1 MPTDINF
8 NKVLGVKGATS
19 IVLPSEDC
27 PPPPAFV
34 DTNSFEFDGTTSYFD
49 GNGVV
54 YSELDNQTKLT
65 LSFWVKPTT
74 STFRTIFSIAN
85 GSATPGEAQVICF
98 LDASNRVRI
107 TFGAVT
113 NSLFS
118 EVDSIQVG
126 FWNHVF
132 IAIDLAQGSPPLEG
146 RVYIDGI
153 DKTDTVNLS
162 SLTQFDISTGDIY
175 IADDALNYQGK
186 FLGYINELA
195 IWPGEDY
202 RNSYQ
207 DVFNLGLPNDLNNLP
222 TNPIGQTP
230 VAPHAWFRMG
240 EVATYGGSQWVMR
253 DVNNCYY
260 LYSTGIAGPPAQ
272 PSTDVPLYNNK
283 SFVFDGINDYVNVGS
298 SSLGITSAITVS
310 AWVKIPT
317 TNTGGGGANIQVI
330 ACEDTTN
337 GGQRNWNL
345 YWRGTGSNY
354 FAWVIWNSNG
364 STTTVTTTGITPN
377 DGQWHHVLATYDG
390 TSNANGIKL
399 YIDGGTPFT
408 GTASSTGIFS
418 AVGSETTIGAL
429 TGGGSWQFEGNID
442 EVAVFD
448 VELSASDVTTIYN
461 GGVPNDISSLSP
473 VSWWRMGEDALYNSG
488 PGLWSFPDNGSGGN
502 NGSSLTLPESA
513 RVSDVPT

>member
-1 MPTDINF
+1 MPTNINF
-8 NKVLGVKGATS
+8 DKKLGFISRTS
-19 IVLPSEDC
+19 IALTSNVC
-27 PPPPAFV
+27 PPAPAFV
-34 DTNSFEFDGTTSYFD
+34 DTNSFEFDGTASYFD

-54 YSELDNQTKLT
+54 YSQLDNQTKVT
-65 LSFWVKPTT
+65 FSFWVKPTT

-132 IAIDLAQGSPPLEG
+132 IAIDLTQGSAALEG

-153 DKTDTVNLS
+153 DKTDTVNLT
-162 SLTQFDISTGDIY
+162 SLTQFDISAGDIY

-240 EVATYGGSQWVMR
+240 EVATYDGSQWIMS
-253 DVNNCYY
+253 DVNNCYK
-260 LYSTGIAGPPAQ
+260 LYSTGIAAPPAQ
-272 PSTDVPLYNNK
+272 PTTDIPLFNNK
-283 SFVFDGINDYVNVGS
+283 SFTFDGSTDYIDVGNPANLQITGNLTLSAWFNRDVSATSSNYMIIGKDSISGGTRSYMLLVNPVTNKIRFIIWKLGTAIVAESTTVVTNGVWYHAMGVNDGTDLKLYVNGN
-298 SSLGITSAITVS
+298 LE
-310 AWVKIPT
+310 T
-317 TNTGGGGANIQVI
+317 TIAGGGGTIDN
-330 ACEDTTN
+330 
-337 GGQRNWNL
+337 
-345 YWRGTGSNY
+345 
-354 FAWVIWNSNG
+354 
-364 STTTVTTTGITPN
+364 
-377 DGQWHHVLATYDG
+377 G
-390 TSNANGIKL
+390 TSSFEIGRRAAAPATRGFWNG
-399 YIDGGTPFT
+399 
-408 GTASSTGIFS
+408 
-418 AVGSETTIGAL
+418 E
-429 TGGGSWQFEGNID
+429 ID
-442 EVAVFD
+442 EVAVWD
-448 VELSASDVTTIYN
+448 SDQSANASAIGSTIATDLNTY
-461 GGVPNDISSLSP
+461 SP
-473 VSWWRMGEDALYNSG
+473 LSWWRMGEDGLYNSG
-488 PGLWSFPDNGSGGN
+488 PGIWSFPDNGSGGN
-502 NGSSLTLPESA
+502 NSNSSTFPESA

>member
-1 MPTDINF
+1 MPTNINF
-8 NKVLGVKGATS
+8 DKNLGFISRTS

-27 PPPPAFV
+27 PPAPAFV

-54 YSELDNQTKLT
+54 YSELDNQTKAT
-65 LSFWVKPTT
+65 FSFWVKPPT
-74 STFRTIFSIAN
+74 STFRTVFSIAN
-85 GSATPGEAQVICF
+85 GSATPGEAQVLCF

-132 IAIDLAQGSPPLEG
+132 IAIDLAQGAPVLEG

-175 IADDALNYQGK
+175 IAHDALNYQGK

-202 RNSYQ
+202 RNSNN

-230 VAPHAWFRMG
+230 IAPHAWFRMG
-240 EVATYGGSQWVMR
+240 EVATYDGSQWIMS
-253 DVNNCYY
+253 DVNNCYK
-260 LYSTGIAGPPAQ
+260 LYSTGIAAPPAQ
-272 PSTDVPLYNNK
+272 PTTDIPLFDNK
-283 SFVFDGINDYVNVGS
+283 SFVFDGSTDYVNCGNNANLQPTTEVS
-298 SSLGITSAITVS
+298 VS
-310 AWVKIPT
+310 AWFKTSSLTRQTIASRTYYRLRLGLTGELEWAVYENSSTAVFAATSGVNYADNQWHNVVCTHQTNGRSKVYVDGTLQVDIAGLT
-317 TNTGGGGANIQVI
+317 TNIFNASIEFLI
-330 ACEDTTN
+330 
-337 GGQRNWNL
+337 GQRNFVVPQNF
-345 YWRGTGSNY
+345 N
-354 FAWVIWNSNG
+354 
-364 STTTVTTTGITPN
+364 
-377 DGQWHHVLATYDG
+377 
-390 TSNANGIKL
+390 
-399 YIDGGTPFT
+399 
-408 GTASSTGIFS
+408 
-418 AVGSETTIGAL
+418 
-429 TGGGSWQFEGNID
+429 GNID
-442 EVAVFD
+442 EVAVWIS
-448 VELSASDVTTIYN
+448 ELSASDVTAIYN
-461 GGVPNDISSLSP
+461 GGVANDISGLSP
-473 VSWWRMGEDALYNSG
+473 VSWWRMGEDSLYNSG

-502 NGSSLTLPESA
+502 NGSSLTFPEAA

>member
-19 IVLPSEDC
+19 IVLPLEDC
-27 PPPPAFV
+27 PPAPAFV

-54 YSELDNQTKLT
+54 YSQLDNQTKAT
-65 LSFWVKPTT
+65 FSFWVKPTS
-74 STFRTIFSIAN
+74 STFRTVFSIAN

-107 TFGAVT
+107 TFGATT

-162 SLTQFDISTGDIY
+162 SLTQFDVSAGDIY
-175 IADDALNYQGK
+175 IGDDALNYQGK

-202 RNSYQ
+202 RNSFN

-240 EVATYGGSQWVMR
+240 EVATYDGSQWIMS
-253 DVNNCYY
+253 DVNNCYK
-260 LYSTGIAGPPAQ
+260 LYSTGIAAPPAQ
-272 PSTDVPLYNNK
+272 PTTDISLFDNK
-283 SFVFDGINDYVNVGS
+283 SFVFDGSTDYVDCGNGA
-298 SSLGITSAITVS
+298 SLQITGALTIS
-310 AWVKIPT
+310 AWVKT
-317 TNTGGGGANIQVI
+317 TNTNYAGI
-330 ACEDTTN
+330 
-337 GGQRNWNL
+337 
-345 YWRGTGSNY
+345 YSKGTG
-354 FAWVIWNSNG
+354 II
-364 STTTVTTTGITPN
+364 TTDIFFRMQNTGVLRAFLNDVSVNVLGTTAIN
-377 DGQWHHVLATYDG
+377 DGNWHHVMFVYVPSTSMTLYVDG
-390 TSNANGIKL
+390 VQDAQNTTSIPSAINNNYSDV
-399 YIDGGTPFT
+399 YIG
-408 GTASSTGIFS
+408 
-418 AVGSETTIGAL
+418 
-429 TGGGSWQFEGNID
+429 QFQFWDGNID
-442 EVAVFD
+442 EVAVWNSD
-448 VELSASDVTTIYN
+448 QSSNASTIYN
-461 GGVPNDISSLSP
+461 SGVPNDLSSLSS
-473 VSWWRMGEDALYNSG
+473 VSWWRMGEDSLYNSG

-502 NGSSLTLPESA
+502 NGSSLTFPESA

>member
-19 IVLPSEDC
+19 IVLPLEDC
-27 PPPPAFV
+27 PPAPAFV

-54 YSELDNQTKLT
+54 YSQLDNQTKAT
-65 LSFWVKPTT
+65 FSFWVKPTS
-74 STFRTIFSIAN
+74 STFRTVFSIAN

-107 TFGAVT
+107 TFGATT

-162 SLTQFDISTGDIY
+162 SLTQFDVSAGDIY
-175 IADDALNYQGK
+175 IGDDALNYQGK

-202 RNSYQ
+202 RNSYN

-230 VAPHAWFRMG
+230 VAPNAWFRMG
-240 EVATYGGSQWVMR
+240 EVATYDGSQWIMS
-253 DVNNCYY
+253 DVNNCYK
-260 LYSTGIAGPPAQ
+260 LYSTGIAAPPAQ
-272 PSTDVPLYNNK
+272 PSPDVPLYNNK
-283 SFVFDGINDYVNVGS
+283 SFVFDGSTDYVDLS
-298 SSLGITSAITVS
+298 SSTNLNFSGDFSLM
-310 AWVKIPT
+310 AWVKVNSI
-317 TNTGGGGANIQVI
+317 GGENYIV
-330 ACEDTTN
+330 DTS
-337 GGQRNWNL
+337 
-345 YWRGTGSNY
+345 SN
-354 FAWVIWNSNG
+354 
-364 STTTVTTTGITPN
+364 
-377 DGQWHHVLATYDG
+377 
-390 TSNANGIKL
+390 
-399 YIDGGTPFT
+399 PFT
-408 GTASSTGIFS
+408 GSGYSFRVKSDGKVRFWSYSGIHNLIDSATTLSANTWYHIAVVHNSTQNKIYINGSLDATQNWTQSHAQSNTSRLRIGSSD
-418 AVGSETTIGAL
+418 L
-429 TGGGSWQFEGNID
+429 LGGTMNGFID
-442 EVAVFD
+442 EVGFFND
-448 VELSASDVTTIYN
+448 DQSAKINTIY
-461 GGVPNDISSLSP
+461 GTGIPNDISLYNP
-473 VSWWRMGEDALYNSG
+473 ISWYRMGEDGSYNSG
-488 PGLWSFPDNGSGGN
+488 PGIWSFPDNGSGGN
-502 NGSSLTLPESA
+502 NGSSSTFPESA